1 MGEKVDREEQL
12 KQELKA
18 RAHLRRLDQRRQKSL
33 ITVAN
38 AVHNKYN
45 KLVESYV
52 AQLDPTVAAALQA
65 PEEVEATDIT
75 EGGD

>member
-1 MGEKVDREEQL
+1 MGEKVDREEKL

-18 RAHLRRLDQRRQKSL
+18 RTHLRRLDQRRQKSL

-45 KLVESYV
+45 KLIESYI
-52 AQLDPTVAAALQA
+52 AQLDPTVQEALKLE
-65 PEEVEATDIT
+65 EEVEVTDIT